1 MKTVVCILSRKY
13 MSMNKVIGAVI
24 AFLLGCVLG
33 LLIVTHDEIVKHN
46 KHVDVE
52 LKFLH
57 EVAKKF

>member
-1 MKTVVCILSRKY
+1 
-13 MSMNKVIGAVI
+13 MNKVIGAVI